1 MNTNR
6 QNNKPRLILLSDLWG
21 KEKSDWLTQYTTLL
35 EKHFD
40 VHYYDSCE
48 LAAVDKSNYTEEQL
62 HTQFLNGGIDKA
74 VEALLQKEK
83 EAIYIIG
90 FSIGGTIAWKA
101 SFLDLNVSTLFTVS
115 STRLR
120 YETQKPSET
129 ITLFFGEDDHYKP
142 NFQWFEKM
150 QLKEHLFKNEAH
162 EFYQKKEIAA
172 IICQEMIKLA
182 GAN

>member
-1 MNTNR
+1 MN
-6 QNNKPRLILLSDLWG
+6 
-21 KEKSDWLTQYTTLL
+21 KS
-35 EKHFD
+35 
-40 VHYYDSCE
+40 V
-48 LAAVDKSNYTEEQL
+48 YTEEQL
-62 HTQFLNGGIDKA
+62 HSQFLNGGIDKA

-83 EAIYIIG
+83 EVIYIIG

-101 SFLDLNVSTLFTVS
+101 NLLGLNVSTLFAVS

-120 YETQKPSET
+120 YETQKSSGN

-150 QLKEHLFKNEAH
+150 ELKEHLFKNEAH

-172 IICQEMIKLA
+172 IVCQEMIKLA
-182 GAN
+182 GTN

>member
-1 MNTNR
+1 M
-6 QNNKPRLILLSDLWG
+6 QNSRPRLILLSDLWG
-21 KEKSDWLTQYTTLL
+21 KGKSNWVTQYTTLL
-35 EKHFD
+35 KKHFD
-40 VHYYDSCE
+40 VRYYDSCE
-48 LAAVDKSNYTEEQL
+48 LAAVDKNDYTEEQL
-62 HTQFLNGGIDKA
+62 HSQFINSGIDKA

-101 SFLDLNVSTLFTVS
+101 SLLGLKVTALFTIS

-150 QLKEHLFKNEAH
+150 ELKEYLF
-162 EFYQKKEIAA
+162 
-172 IICQEMIKLA
+172 IINLEMKF
-182 GAN
+182 